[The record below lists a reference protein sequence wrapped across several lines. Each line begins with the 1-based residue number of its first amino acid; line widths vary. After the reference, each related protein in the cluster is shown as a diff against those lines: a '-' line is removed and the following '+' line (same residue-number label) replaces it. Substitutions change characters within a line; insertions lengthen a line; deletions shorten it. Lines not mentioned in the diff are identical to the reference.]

1 RYLPELVEKIEALLR
16 KHDLIDEAIT
26 LRITG
31 CANGC
36 ARPYLAE
43 IGLVGKA
50 PGRYNLFLGG
60 SADGRRLN
68 RLAHENIDERDILV
82 VLDGLLAQFVADRRD
97 QESFGDFSDRAY
109 APLAEAS

>member
-1 RYLPELVEKIEALLR
+1 M
-16 KHDLIDEAIT
+16 
-26 LRITG
+26 RITG
-31 CANGC
+31 CPNGC
-36 ARPYLAE
+36 TRPYLAE

-68 RLAHENIDERDILV
+68 RLAHENLDEERILE
-82 VLDGLLAQFVADRRD
+82 VLDGLLAQFVAARRD
-97 QESFGDFSDRAY
+97 QESFGDFASRAY